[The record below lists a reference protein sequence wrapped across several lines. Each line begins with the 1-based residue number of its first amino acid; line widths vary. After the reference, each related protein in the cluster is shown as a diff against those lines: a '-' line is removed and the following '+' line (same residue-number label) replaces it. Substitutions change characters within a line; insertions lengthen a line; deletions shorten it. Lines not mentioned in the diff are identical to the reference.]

1 MINIQE
7 MAAKLRANVL
17 CDFPDG
23 YAISDELKNE
33 FSDADIRE
41 GIKSFSSFLTHL
53 FDIIIGNAD
62 DSASPEESTV
72 NSRGHTNI
80 YAGIRNPLLM
90 LYCIGLYGK
99 FGDDN
104 SLFIDGGEVNKAYRK
119 MRGDKP
125 VEFLRL
131 LQNAG
136 LSFSA
141 DTTAK
146 SFNLAKSGVIE
157 ICYPTDKKVLIGL
170 KLMAKAV
177 SRAGNDI
184 MYVFARCD
192 YRVLSLPKNFGF
204 DIREVTNFLPEN
216 DKNYFIILHDF
227 LISNKC
233 KCESKNVMN
242 EYIFSYISKQKKAK
256 VFSICVSMDESNV
269 KLNSKLISEKPDL
282 LANAPESIKNAV
294 KNGYTCAKKSDPNAC
309 NPKCAGKT
317 LNFNLDGVEYLK
329 CWILNFN
336 LPVNETAEREYILEW
351 LKKELA

>member
-1 MINIQE
+1 MISLQE
-7 MAAKLRANVL
+7 MAAKLKTNVL
-17 CDFPDG
+17 CDFPDD
-23 YAISDELKNE
+23 YVITNE
-33 FSDADIRE
+33 INNGFSDADIRE
-41 GIKSFSSFLTHL
+41 GVKIFSSVLL
-53 FDIIIGNAD
+53 NVFDIIIANAD
-62 DSASPEESTV
+62 DATPPGEAAV

-90 LYCIGLYGK
+90 LYCIGLYGT
-99 FGDDN
+99 FGDVN
-104 SLFIDGGEVNKAYRK
+104 SLLVDGAEINKAYRK

-125 VEFLRL
+125 VEYLRL
-131 LQNAG
+131 LQASG
-136 LSFSA
+136 LSLSA
-141 DTTAK
+141 DITAK
-146 SFNLAKSGVIE
+146 SFNLLKSGVIE
-157 ICYPTDKKVLIGL
+157 ARYPADKKALIGL
-170 KLMAKAV
+170 KLMAEAV

-294 KNGYTCAKKSDPNAC
+294 KNGYTCAKKNDPNAC